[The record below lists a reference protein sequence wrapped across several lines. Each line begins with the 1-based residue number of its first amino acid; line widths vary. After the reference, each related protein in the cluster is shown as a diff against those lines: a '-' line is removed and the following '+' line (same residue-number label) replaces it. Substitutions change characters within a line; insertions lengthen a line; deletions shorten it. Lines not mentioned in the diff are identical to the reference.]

1 MFSLLVL
8 SLVLSAPSSAAQ
20 AAVASGDS
28 LAPESALQLLVRPGV
43 PLTDGGPQA
52 TSFDAM
58 EIQPDGDTCFKIRA
72 YVFSTGRVPKLL
84 RETTCGPKRGA
95 LKSIDGAK
103 PKLMLLDATG
113 DTATGEFLPR

>member
-1 MFSLLVL
+1 MVSLLVL

-20 AAVASGDS
+20 AAVAPEDL
-28 LAPESALQLLVRPGV
+28 LAPESAPQLLVRPGV
-43 PLTDGGPQA
+43 LLTDEGPQA

-72 YVFSTGRVPKLL
+72 YVFSAGPVPKLL